1 MTRDALI
8 AELRRALRAAL
19 LRHKAD
25 HAAGR
30 ETEDVRAVGER
41 LAALLVEKQTH
52 APDPVAG
59 MGLRA
64 ALAAALAAELG
75 ALAADDEE

>member
-1 MTRDALI
+1 MTQDALI

-41 LAALLVEKQTH
+41 LAALLVEKQTQ
-52 APDPVAG
+52 APDAVTDV
-59 MGLRA
+59 GLRA
-64 ALAAALAAELG
+64 ALAAALAAELDALTDDG
-75 ALAADDEE
+75 A